1 MHTYQQ
7 QILSCNR
14 CTVTSTCFMMYL
26 HSYGYY
32 DFDQNSPSYPLP
44 LHTTYNNI
52 TLTIS

>member
-1 MHTYQQ
+1 M
-7 QILSCNR
+7 
-14 CTVTSTCFMMYL
+14 TSTCFMMFL
-26 HSYGYY
+26 GSYCYF